1 MTDKEFS
8 EIKRR
13 FRPDKNNITSVTGC
27 HVSSTKEIVSTFRIP
42 VTVLPDEQKEWLMKL
57 MKKPITGSVGR
68 NLMNIEFSADQ
79 VTEGENHRLL
89 SELRDTELENE
100 DKLRELYEK
109 IIASYQADSDYLI
122 LTAYDR
128 YDVPSYSK
136 NDENLDDF
144 TEMFRYYVC
153 SVCPIK
159 ITKAALGFSTADNTL
174 RNIGSETSIAAP
186 EIGFMFPCFDDR
198 KTNIYNAVFYTRST
212 KESYPDVVE
221 ALFGTTAQM
230 PAAEQKETFLSI
242 VSDST
247 AESRNFE
254 FVQSVH
260 GMISDMITE
269 HKESKDPE
277 PLMLDKNDV
286 KRVLKSCGANDEE
299 MTGFDEKFVSGFG
312 ENTVIPPQNIVNPK
326 QFELKNSYVKIDID
340 PQFSFMVN
348 TKVIDGVKYVMVRAD
363 EGVEVNGISIHFD
376 GEEPPV
382 RLPSSD
388 EDEAHSTQAVS
399 VLSNGIEDTA
409 ATTASS
415 QKE

>member
-1 MTDKEFS
+1 MTDKEFA

-27 HVSSTKEIVSTFRIP
+27 YVSSTKDIVSTFKIP

-79 VTEGENHRLL
+79 VNEGEEHKLL
-89 SELRDTELENE
+89 SDIRESELEDE

-109 IIASYQADSDYLI
+109 IISSYQADGDYLI
-122 LTAYDR
+122 LLAYDR

-174 RNIGSETSIAAP
+174 RNIGSETSVAAP

-198 KTNIYNAVFYTRST
+198 KTNIYNAVFYTKST
-212 KESYPDVVE
+212 KESYPEAVE

-230 PAAEQKETFLSI
+230 PAAEQKETFRSL
-242 VSDST
+242 VSES
-247 AESRNFE
+247 AVESRNFE

-286 KRVLKSCGANDEE
+286 KRVLKTCGANDEE
-299 MTGFDEKFVSGFG
+299 MTGFDEKFASGFG
-312 ENTVIPPQNIVNPK
+312 ENTVIPPQNIINPK

-363 EGVEVNGISIHFD
+363 EGVEVNGIAIRFD
-376 GEEPPV
+376 GEEAPV
-382 RLPSSD
+382 RLPAAQ
-388 EDEAHSTQAVS
+388 EEEAPSAPAET
-399 VLSNGIEDTA
+399 VLSGDIEDTA
-409 ATTASS
+409 VTTALSR
-415 QKE
+415 EE